1 MYKVFTIFNLVDKIY
16 IKQGGKMP
24 TLNKVFLTGNV
35 VRDFEKKTDKLGVV
49 SIAQNIWNGTEEVA
63 HFYNVVLLGEKNVQ
77 SAEKVIKKGANITI
91 EGSLENNSY
100 EKDGKKITTLQ
111 IKSFSFYLNKFAQ
124 NSESQEVV
132 PDDIPDGEIDLSNLA
147 F

>member
-1 MYKVFTIFNLVDKIY
+1 
-16 IKQGGKMP
+16 MP

-35 VRDFEKKTDKLGVV
+35 VRDFEKKTDKLGVI

-91 EGSLENNSY
+91 EGSIENNSY

-124 NSESQEVV
+124 NSGSQEIV
-132 PDDIPDGEIDLSNLA
+132 PDDIPDDEIDLSNLA

>member
-1 MYKVFTIFNLVDKIY
+1 
-16 IKQGGKMP
+16 MP
-24 TLNKVFLTGNV
+24 SLNKVILTGNV
-35 VRDFEKKTDKLGVV
+35 VRDFEKKSDKLGVV
-49 SIAQNIWNGTEEVA
+49 TIVQDIWNGKEEEA
-63 HFYNVVLLGEKNVQ
+63 HFYNITLLGEKNVQ
-77 SAEKVIKKGANITI
+77 SAEKIIKKGANITI

-111 IKSFSFYLNKFAQ
+111 IKSFSFYINKFAQ

-132 PDDIPDGEIDLSNLA
+132 PEDIDDKPIDFNNLA

>member
-1 MYKVFTIFNLVDKIY
+1 
-16 IKQGGKMP
+16 MP

-35 VRDFEKKTDKLGVV
+35 VRDFEKKTDKLGIV

-91 EGSLENNSY
+91 EGSIENNSY

>member
-1 MYKVFTIFNLVDKIY
+1 
-16 IKQGGKMP
+16 MP
-24 TLNKVFLTGNV
+24 SLNKVILTGNV
-35 VRDFEKKTDKLGVV
+35 VRDFEKKSDKLGVV
-49 SIAQNIWNGTEEVA
+49 TIVQDIWNGKEEEA
-63 HFYNVVLLGEKNVQ
+63 HFYNITLLGEKNVQ
-77 SAEKVIKKGANITI
+77 SAEKIVKKGANITI

-111 IKSFSFYLNKFAQ
+111 IKSFSFYVNKFAQ

-132 PDDIPDGEIDLSNLA
+132 PEDIDDQPIDFNNLA

>member
-1 MYKVFTIFNLVDKIY
+1 
-16 IKQGGKMP
+16 MP

-35 VRDFEKKTDKLGVV
+35 VRDFEKKSDKLGVV
-49 SIAQNIWNGTEEVA
+49 TIVQDIWNGKEEEA
-63 HFYNVVLLGEKNVQ
+63 HFYNVTLLGEKNVQ
-77 SAEKVIKKGANITI
+77 SAEKIIKKGANITI

-111 IKSFSFYLNKFAQ
+111 IKSFSFYVNKFAQ
-124 NSESQEVV
+124 NSDSQEVV
-132 PDDIPDGEIDLSNLA
+132 PEDIDDKPIDFNNLA

>member
-1 MYKVFTIFNLVDKIY
+1 
-16 IKQGGKMP
+16 MP

-35 VRDFEKKTDKLGVV
+35 VRDFEKKTDKLGIVT
-49 SIAQNIWNGTEEVA
+49 IEQNIWNGTEEVA

-91 EGSLENNSY
+91 EGSIENNVY

-124 NSESQEVV
+124 NSGSDSQEVV
-132 PDDIPDGEIDLSNLA
+132 PEDIDDQPIDFNNLA

>member
-1 MYKVFTIFNLVDKIY
+1 
-16 IKQGGKMP
+16 MP

-91 EGSLENNSY
+91 EGSIENNSY
-100 EKDGKKITTLQ
+100 VKDGKKITTLQ

-124 NSESQEVV
+124 NSGSQEIV
-132 PDDIPDGEIDLSNLA
+132 PDDIPDDEIDLSNLE

>member
-1 MYKVFTIFNLVDKIY
+1 
-16 IKQGGKMP
+16 MP

-111 IKSFSFYLNKFAQ
+111 IKSLSFYLNKFAQ

>member
-1 MYKVFTIFNLVDKIY
+1 
-16 IKQGGKMP
+16 MP

-35 VRDFEKKTDKLGVV
+35 VRDFEKKTDKLGIAT
-49 SIAQNIWNGTEEVA
+49 IAQNIWNGTEEVA

-91 EGSLENNSY
+91 EGSIENNVY

-124 NSESQEVV
+124 NSGSDSQEVV
-132 PDDIPDGEIDLSNLA
+132 PEDIDDQPIDFNNLA

>member
-1 MYKVFTIFNLVDKIY
+1 
-16 IKQGGKMP
+16 MP

-35 VRDFEKKTDKLGVV
+35 VRDFEKKTDKLGIV

-63 HFYNVVLLGEKNVQ
+63 HFYNVVLIGEKNVQ

>member
-1 MYKVFTIFNLVDKIY
+1 
-16 IKQGGKMP
+16 MP

-35 VRDFEKKTDKLGVV
+35 VRDFEKKTDKLGIV
-49 SIAQNIWNGTEEVA
+49 SIAQNIWNGTEEAA

>member
-1 MYKVFTIFNLVDKIY
+1 
-16 IKQGGKMP
+16 MP

-91 EGSLENNSY
+91 EGSIENNSY

-124 NSESQEVV
+124 NSGSQEIV
-132 PDDIPDGEIDLSNLA
+132 PDDIPDDEIDLSNLE

>member
-1 MYKVFTIFNLVDKIY
+1 
-16 IKQGGKMP
+16 MP
-24 TLNKVFLTGNV
+24 ALNKVFLTGNV

-49 SIAQNIWNGTEEVA
+49 TIAQDIWNGKEAVA
-63 HFYNVVLLGEKNVQ
+63 HFYNVTLLGEKNVS

-91 EGSLENNSY
+91 EGSIENNSY

-111 IKSFSFYLNKFAQ
+111 IRSFSFYVNKFSQ
-124 NSESQEVV
+124 NSNSGEVV
-132 PDDIPDGEIDLSNLA
+132 PDDIPDDEIDLSNLA

>member
-1 MYKVFTIFNLVDKIY
+1 
-16 IKQGGKMP
+16 MP

-63 HFYNVVLLGEKNVQ
+63 HFYNVVLIGEKNVQ

-91 EGSLENNSY
+91 EGSIENNSY

>member
-1 MYKVFTIFNLVDKIY
+1 
-16 IKQGGKMP
+16 MP
-24 TLNKVFLTGNV
+24 SLNKVILTGNV
-35 VRDFEKKTDKLGVV
+35 VRDFEKKSDKLGIVTIV
-49 SIAQNIWNGTEEVA
+49 QDIWNGKEEEA
-63 HFYNVVLLGEKNVQ
+63 HFYNVTLLGEKNVQ
-77 SAEKVIKKGANITI
+77 SAEKIIKKGANITI

-111 IKSFSFYLNKFAQ
+111 IKSFSFYVNKFAQ

-132 PDDIPDGEIDLSNLA
+132 PEDIDDQPVDFNNLA

>member
-1 MYKVFTIFNLVDKIY
+1 
-16 IKQGGKMP
+16 MP

-63 HFYNVVLLGEKNVQ
+63 HFYNVVLIGEKNVQ
-77 SAEKVIKKGANITI
+77 SAEKIIKKGANITI

>member
-1 MYKVFTIFNLVDKIY
+1 
-16 IKQGGKMP
+16 MP

-35 VRDFEKKTDKLGVV
+35 VRDFEKKTDKMGVV

-63 HFYNVVLLGEKNVQ
+63 NFYNVVLIGEKNVQ

-91 EGSLENNSY
+91 EGSIENNSY

-124 NSESQEVV
+124 NSESQEVA
-132 PDDIPDGEIDLSNLA
+132 PEDFDENQPIDFNNLA

>member
-1 MYKVFTIFNLVDKIY
+1 M
-16 IKQGGKMP
+16 
-24 TLNKVFLTGNV
+24 
-35 VRDFEKKTDKLGVV
+35 
-49 SIAQNIWNGTEEVA
+49 
-63 HFYNVVLLGEKNVQ
+63 VLIGEKNVQ

>member
-1 MYKVFTIFNLVDKIY
+1 
-16 IKQGGKMP
+16 MP

-35 VRDFEKKTDKLGVV
+35 VRDFEKKTDKLGIVT
-49 SIAQNIWNGTEEVA
+49 IAQNIWNGTEEVA
-63 HFYNVVLLGEKNVQ
+63 HFYNVVLLGEKNIQ

-91 EGSLENNSY
+91 EGSIENNVY

-124 NSESQEVV
+124 NSSSDSQEVV
-132 PDDIPDGEIDLSNLA
+132 PEDIDDQPIDFNNLA

>member
-1 MYKVFTIFNLVDKIY
+1 
-16 IKQGGKMP
+16 MP

-35 VRDFEKKTDKLGVV
+35 VRDFEKKTDKMGVV

-63 HFYNVVLLGEKNVQ
+63 NFYNVVLLGEKNVQ
-77 SAEKVIKKGANITI
+77 SAEKVIKKGANITV
-91 EGSLENNSY
+91 EGSIENNSY

-132 PDDIPDGEIDLSNLA
+132 SEDFDENQSIDFNNLA

>member
-1 MYKVFTIFNLVDKIY
+1 
-16 IKQGGKMP
+16 MP
-24 TLNKVFLTGNV
+24 SLNKVILTGNV
-35 VRDFEKKTDKLGVV
+35 VRDFEKKSDKLGVV
-49 SIAQNIWNGTEEVA
+49 TIVQDIWNGKEEEA
-63 HFYNVVLLGEKNVQ
+63 HFYNVTLLGEKNVQ
-77 SAEKVIKKGANITI
+77 SAEKIVKKGANITI

-111 IKSFSFYLNKFAQ
+111 IKSFSFYINKFAQ

-132 PDDIPDGEIDLSNLA
+132 PEDIDDQPIDFNNLA

>member
-1 MYKVFTIFNLVDKIY
+1 
-16 IKQGGKMP
+16 MP
-24 TLNKVFLTGNV
+24 SLNKVILTGNV
-35 VRDFEKKTDKLGVV
+35 VRDFEKKSDKLGVV
-49 SIAQNIWNGTEEVA
+49 TIVQDIWNGKEEEA
-63 HFYNVVLLGEKNVQ
+63 HFYNITLLGEKNVQ
-77 SAEKVIKKGANITI
+77 SAEKIIKKGANITI

-111 IKSFSFYLNKFAQ
+111 IKSFSFYINKFAQ

-132 PDDIPDGEIDLSNLA
+132 PEDIDDQPIDFNNLA

>member
-1 MYKVFTIFNLVDKIY
+1 
-16 IKQGGKMP
+16 MP

-35 VRDFEKKTDKLGVV
+35 VRDFEKKTDKLGVI

-91 EGSLENNSY
+91 EGSIENNSY

-124 NSESQEVV
+124 NSVSQEIV
-132 PDDIPDGEIDLSNLA
+132 PDDIPDDEIDLSNLA

>member
-1 MYKVFTIFNLVDKIY
+1 
-16 IKQGGKMP
+16 MP

-91 EGSLENNSY
+91 EGSIENNSY

>member
-1 MYKVFTIFNLVDKIY
+1 
-16 IKQGGKMP
+16 MP
-24 TLNKVFLTGNV
+24 ALNKVFLTGNV

-49 SIAQNIWNGTEEVA
+49 TIAQDIWNGKEAVA
-63 HFYNVVLLGEKNVQ
+63 HFYNITLLGEKNVS

-91 EGSLENNSY
+91 EGSIENNSY

-111 IKSFSFYLNKFAQ
+111 IRSFSFYVNKFSQ
-124 NSESQEVV
+124 NSNSGEVV
-132 PDDIPDGEIDLSNLA
+132 PDDIPDDEIDLSNLA

>member
-1 MYKVFTIFNLVDKIY
+1 
-16 IKQGGKMP
+16 MP
-24 TLNKVFLTGNV
+24 SLNKVILTGNV
-35 VRDFEKKTDKLGVV
+35 VRDFEKKSDKLGVV
-49 SIAQNIWNGTEEVA
+49 SIAQNIWNGKEEEA
-63 HFYNVVLLGEKNVQ
+63 HFYNITLLGEKNVQ
-77 SAEKVIKKGANITI
+77 AAEKIVKKGASITI

-111 IKSFSFYLNKFAQ
+111 IKSFSFYVNKYAQ

-132 PDDIPDGEIDLSNLA
+132 PEDIDDQPIDFNNLA

>member
-1 MYKVFTIFNLVDKIY
+1 
-16 IKQGGKMP
+16 MP
-24 TLNKVFLTGNV
+24 SLNKVILTGNV
-35 VRDFEKKTDKLGVV
+35 IRDFEKKSDKLGVV
-49 SIAQNIWNGTEEVA
+49 SIAQNIWNGKEEEA
-63 HFYNVVLLGEKNVQ
+63 HFYNITLLGEKNVQ
-77 SAEKVIKKGANITI
+77 AAEKIVKKGANITI

-111 IKSFSFYLNKFAQ
+111 IKSFSFYVNKHAQ

-132 PDDIPDGEIDLSNLA
+132 PEDIDDQPIDFNNLA

>member
-1 MYKVFTIFNLVDKIY
+1 
-16 IKQGGKMP
+16 MP
-24 TLNKVFLTGNV
+24 SLNKVILTGNV
-35 VRDFEKKTDKLGVV
+35 VRDFEKKSDKLGVV
-49 SIAQNIWNGTEEVA
+49 TIVQDIWNGKEEEA
-63 HFYNVVLLGEKNVQ
+63 HFYNITLLGEKNVQ
-77 SAEKVIKKGANITI
+77 SAEKIVKKGANITI

-111 IKSFSFYLNKFAQ
+111 IKSFSFYINKFAQ

-132 PDDIPDGEIDLSNLA
+132 PEDIDDQPIDFNNLA

>member
-1 MYKVFTIFNLVDKIY
+1 
-16 IKQGGKMP
+16 MP

-77 SAEKVIKKGANITI
+77 SSEKVIKKGANITI
-91 EGSLENNSY
+91 EGSIENNSY

-124 NSESQEVV
+124 NSGSQEIV
-132 PDDIPDGEIDLSNLA
+132 PDDIPDDEIDLSNLA

>member
-1 MYKVFTIFNLVDKIY
+1 
-16 IKQGGKMP
+16 MP

-63 HFYNVVLLGEKNVQ
+63 HFYNIVLLGEKNVQ

>member
-1 MYKVFTIFNLVDKIY
+1 
-16 IKQGGKMP
+16 MP
-24 TLNKVFLTGNV
+24 SLNKVILTGNV
-35 VRDFEKKTDKLGVV
+35 VRDFEKKSDKLGVV
-49 SIAQNIWNGTEEVA
+49 SIVQDIWNGKEEEA
-63 HFYNVVLLGEKNVQ
+63 HFYNVTLLGEKNVQ
-77 SAEKVIKKGANITI
+77 SAEKIIKKGANITI

-111 IKSFSFYLNKFAQ
+111 IKSFSFYVNKFAQ

-132 PDDIPDGEIDLSNLA
+132 PEDIDDKPIDFNNLA

>member
-1 MYKVFTIFNLVDKIY
+1 
-16 IKQGGKMP
+16 MP
-24 TLNKVFLTGNV
+24 SLNKVILTGNV
-35 VRDFEKKTDKLGVV
+35 VRDFEKKSDKLGVV
-49 SIAQNIWNGTEEVA
+49 SIAQNIWNGKEEEA
-63 HFYNVVLLGEKNVQ
+63 HFYNVTLLGEKNVQ
-77 SAEKVIKKGANITI
+77 AAEKIVKKGANITI

-111 IKSFSFYLNKFAQ
+111 IKSFSFYVNKYAQ

-132 PDDIPDGEIDLSNLA
+132 PEDIDDQPIDFNNLA